1 MKTSKLFISLFAGL
15 FLFFGCED
23 LMNNESITLDE
34 DLQALSEGI
43 NADIGLSRTSMD
55 AITKSMDKHGK
66 KGKHKEV
73 KRKIP
78 KEN

>member
-1 MKTSKLFISLFAGL
+1 MKTSKLFISLFVGL

-43 NADIGLSRTSMD
+43 NADIGLFLPDFR
-55 AITKSMDKHGK
+55 AG
-66 KGKHKEV
+66 E
-73 KRKIP
+73 KIFQLIC
-78 KEN
+78 